1 MGDRAPQVRGDP
13 PISMDMDEPTQKAD
27 IQEREAKTMAF
38 PRFDTEKP
46 KRAKLFWSNL
56 HDFLYERP
64 VKGASSN
71 TYLAPVEFGAG
82 FRANLKE
89 WFRPGIRGATRSSM
103 LVEGRAWYQTFFENV
118 REFYRLAR
126 MRPVKLDQPVEV
138 GELWNP
144 PRKYR
149 RVQLLVFLG
158 HALIALLILVPLLP
172 SLSQPP
178 VQATNNFVPIDIS
191 PYQPIFHHKP
201 GKKLSGGGGGG
212 VRDQK
217 PPTRGRLPKFARTQF
232 APPMVKIMPHPKI
245 QVQATVLGPPN
256 VKLPSPKLP
265 NYGDPLRKL
274 ITDSGG
280 PGDGGGIGTG
290 SAGGVG
296 SGSGG
301 GVGPGFQSGTGGGY
315 PQAGEGG
322 YGQPVCLF
330 CPNPQF
336 SDEAVKLKYQGTVLV
351 RLVVTKDGRAKNIQ
365 VVRSL
370 GLGLDQKAIAAVRT
384 WRFKPAVG
392 PSGRPAAVVLVVEIS
407 FRLL

>member
-1 MGDRAPQVRGDP
+1 MGDTTPKVRGDP
-13 PISMDMDEPTQKAD
+13 PISMDMDESTQKPE

-38 PRFDTEKP
+38 PRFETEKP
-46 KRAKLFWSNL
+46 KRGKLFWSNL

-64 VKGASSN
+64 VKGTSSDS
-71 TYLAPVEFGAG
+71 YLHPVEFGAG
-82 FRANLKE
+82 FRDNLKE
-89 WFRPGIRGATRSSM
+89 WFRPGIRGAADSTM
-103 LVEGRAWYQTFFENV
+103 LFEARPWYRTFSENV
-118 REFYRLAR
+118 REVYRLAR

-158 HALIALLILVPLLP
+158 HALIALLILVPLFPGLT
-172 SLSQPP
+172 QPT
-178 VQATNNFVPIDIS
+178 VQATNTFVPLDIS

-212 VRDQK
+212 ERNPT
-217 PPTRGRLPKFARTQF
+217 PPTRGRLPKFSMTQF
-232 APPMVKIMPHPKI
+232 APPMAKIMPHPKI
-245 QVQATVLGPPN
+245 QVEATVLGPPN
-256 VKLPSPKLP
+256 VKLPSPNLP
-265 NYGDPLRKL
+265 NYGDPLAKL
-274 ITDSGG
+274 ITPSGG

-290 SAGGVG
+290 SSGGVG
-296 SGSGG
+296 SGTGG
-301 GVGPGFQSGTGGGY
+301 GVGPGYQYGTGGGY

-322 YGQPVCLF
+322 YGEPVCLF

-336 SDEAVKLKYQGTVLV
+336 SDEAVKLKYQGTVLL
-351 RLVVTKDGRAKNIQ
+351 RFVVTASGRAENIQ

-392 PSGRPAAVVLVVEIS
+392 PNGRPAAVVLVAEIS